1 MKKLLWTL
9 LIVGYVSFTLFAQE
23 LSPNVRKHRDVNAA
37 QLARIDTVLK
47 QNLNNN
53 WLVGAVVLIV
63 KDNRVVYHKG
73 FGQAN
78 REEGVFME
86 KDAIFRIMS
95 QTKQI
100 TSVAIMQLVDR
111 GVLRLDQRVSDFIPE
126 FRSQKVIKDYSASD
140 TTYTTVP
147 AVRELVIRDLLT
159 HTSGIGYPAIGSPM
173 MKAIYSKAGMPS
185 GLGYFNASM
194 PEKMKLLGSLP
205 LFHQPGEKWTDGL
218 NDDLLGCIIEI
229 VSGKTLDTYFRE
241 NIFDPLEMTDTWFT
255 LPSSIQS
262 RLTTVY
268 TEDKTGIKVWAPDF
282 RSIDPSYPLMNK
294 NFFSGGA
301 GLSSTAFDYA
311 RFLQMLL
318 NDGKYKGK
326 QILSHRSVEQLLSPQ
341 MEDGLPGKDNFG
353 LGFWLVTPKTAG
365 LQVRNCGTFSGGGYF
380 GTTYWADPKEK
391 LICLI
396 MTQQLPNL
404 HADFNEQIANIVY
417 GSLK

>member
-1 MKKLLWTL
+1 MTKLLFPILFFW
-9 LIVGYVSFTLFAQE
+9 YFSFSVFGQE
-23 LSPNVRKHRDVNAA
+23 LSPKVRKHPNVDMA
-37 QLARIDTVLK
+37 QLARIDTVLN
-47 QNLNNN
+47 QNLNKN

-63 KDNRVVYHKG
+63 KENRIVYHKG
-73 FGQAN
+73 FGHAN

-95 QTKQI
+95 QTKQT
-100 TSVAIMQLVDR
+100 TSVAIMQLVDC

-126 FRSQKVIKDYSASD
+126 FSNQKVIKDYRESD

-194 PEKMKLLGSLP
+194 LEKMKLLGSLP
-205 LFHQPGEKWTDGL
+205 LFHQPGEKWTYGL

-241 NIFDPLEMTDTWFT
+241 NIFDPLEMNDTWFT
-255 LPSSIQS
+255 IPSSIQS

-268 TEDKTGIKVWAPDF
+268 TEDITGIKVWAPDF
-282 RSIDPSYPLMNK
+282 RSIDPAYPLMDK

-326 QILSHRSVEQLLSPQ
+326 QILSRRGVEQLLSPQ
-341 MEDGLPGKDNFG
+341 MENGLPGKDNFG
-353 LGFWLVTPKTAG
+353 LGFWLVTTKTAG

-380 GTTYWADPKEK
+380 GTTYWADPKEN

-396 MTQQLPNL
+396 MTQQLPNS

>member
-1 MKKLLWTL
+1 MTKLLFPILFFW
-9 LIVGYVSFTLFAQE
+9 YFSFALFGQD
-23 LSPNVRKHRDVNAA
+23 LSPKVRKHPNVDVV
-37 QLARIDTVLK
+37 QLARIDTVLN
-47 QNLNNN
+47 QNLNKN
-53 WLVGAVVLIV
+53 WLAGAVVLMV

-73 FGQAN
+73 FGHAN
-78 REEGVFME
+78 REEGVIMG

-126 FRSQKVIKDYSASD
+126 FRNQKVIKDYSEFD

-159 HTSGIGYPAIGSPM
+159 HTSGIGYPAIGNSM

-194 PEKMKLLGSLP
+194 FEKMKLLGSLP
-205 LFHQPGEKWTDGL
+205 LFHQPGEKWTYGL

-241 NIFDPLEMTDTWFT
+241 NIFDPLEMKDTWFT
-255 LPSSIQS
+255 LPPSIQS

-268 TEDKTGIKVWAPDF
+268 TEDKTGIKAWAPDF
-282 RSIDPSYPLMNK
+282 RSIDPSYPLMDK

-301 GLSSTAFDYA
+301 GLSSTALDYA

-318 NDGKYKGK
+318 NGGKYKGK
-326 QILSHRSVEQLLSPQ
+326 QILSRRSVELLLSPQ
-341 MEDGLPGKDNFG
+341 MENGLPGKDNFG
-353 LGFWLVTPKTAG
+353 LGFWLVTTNTAG
-365 LQVRNCGTFSGGGYF
+365 IQVRNCGTFSGGGYF

-396 MTQQLPNL
+396 MTQQLPNS